1 MTTTTPTS
9 TITTRNSGGE
19 LQRILNVTRLHL
31 TNKFPMLVLPLLIL
45 GFIFLINY
53 LIWWIIASVTDED
66 GMASASTGMQFSG
79 ASTFIFVY
87 MMVVAV
93 QAVNL
98 TFPFA
103 LGYSVTRRDFYLG
116 SSLMFVMLSIYYAA
130 IMAIM
135 AALER
140 ATGGWGFGGAM
151 FDVLYF
157 SAENPLQQFLLFLLV
172 FLFFF
177 FVGAATASVYVRW
190 RANGMYIFWAV
201 LTLLV
206 VGLVA
211 LATFTE
217 NWPAV
222 GEWFVANG
230 AMGVALWS
238 LLPTAL
244 AALTGFVL
252 LRKAT
257 PKN

>member
-1 MTTTTPTS
+1 MTTTTE
-9 TITTRNSGGE
+9 TRNTGGE
-19 LQRILNVTRLHL
+19 LQRVLNVTRLHL
-31 TNKFPMLVLPLLIL
+31 TNKFPLMVLPLLIL
-45 GFIFLINY
+45 GFIFLVNF
-53 LIWWIIASVTDED
+53 LIWWLIASVADAE
-66 GMASASTGMQFSG
+66 GAASASEGMQFSG

-116 SSLMFVMLSIYYAA
+116 SSVVFALLSAYYAA
-130 IMAIM
+130 IMTIM
-135 AALER
+135 ATIER
-140 ATGGWGFGGAM
+140 ATDGWGFGGAM
-151 FDVLYF
+151 FDVIYF
-157 SAENPLQQFLLFLLV
+157 NADNPLQQFLLFLLV

-177 FVGAATASVYVRW
+177 FVGAATSSVYVRW
-190 RANGMYIFWAV
+190 RANGMYVFFAT
-201 LTLLV
+201 LTILV
-206 VGLVA
+206 IGLVA

-217 NWPAV
+217 SWPQV
-222 GEWFVANG
+222 GAWFVANG

-238 LLPTAL
+238 LVPTAL
-244 AALTGFVL
+244 SAVTGFVL

>member
-1 MTTTTPTS
+1 MTTTTQTKN
-9 TITTRNSGGE
+9 TGGE

-31 TNKFPMLVLPLLIL
+31 TNKFPMMVLPLLIL
-45 GFIFLINY
+45 GFIFLVN
-53 LIWWIIASVTDED
+53 LTIWWLIFSAIGTDDAADASQ
-66 GMASASTGMQFSG
+66 GMQFSG

-116 SSLMFVMLSIYYAA
+116 SSLMFVLLSGYYAA
-130 IMAIM
+130 IMTIM
-135 AALER
+135 ATLER
-140 ATGGWGFGGAM
+140 ATNGWGFGGAM
-151 FDVLYF
+151 FDVVYF
-157 SAENPLQQFLLFLLV
+157 NADNPLQQFVLFLLV

-177 FVGAATASVYVRW
+177 FVGAATSSVYVRW
-190 RANGMYIFWAV
+190 RANGMYVFFAA
-201 LTLLV
+201 LTILV
-206 VGLVA
+206 VGLIA
-211 LATFTE
+211 LTTFTE
-217 NWPAV
+217 SWPRV

-230 AMGVALWS
+230 AMGVALWT
-238 LLPTAL
+238 LVPTAL
-244 AALTGFVL
+244 SAITGFVL

>member
-1 MTTTTPTS
+1 MTTTT
-9 TITTRNSGGE
+9 TTHTEPGGE
-19 LQRILNVTRLHL
+19 FQRILNVTRLHL
-31 TNKFPMLVLPLLIL
+31 TNKFPMMVMPLLIL
-45 GFIFLINY
+45 GFIFLVNY
-53 LIWWIIASVTDED
+53 LIWWLIASVTDEE
-66 GMASASTGMQFSG
+66 GAANAAQGMQFSG

-87 MMVVAV
+87 MLVVAV

-116 SSLMFVMLSIYYAA
+116 SSLMFILLSVYYAA

-135 AALER
+135 AVIER
-140 ATGGWGFGGAM
+140 ATGGWGFGGGM
-151 FDVLYF
+151 FDVVYF
-157 SAENPLQQFLLFLLV
+157 GAENPLQQFVLFLLV

-177 FVGAATASVYVRW
+177 FIGAATASVYVRW
-190 RANGMYIFWAV
+190 RANGMYVFWAS
-201 LTLLV
+201 LTILV
-206 VGLVA
+206 IGLVA
-211 LATFTE
+211 LTTFTQS
-217 NWPAV
+217 WPSV

-238 LLPTAL
+238 LIPTAL
-244 AALTGFVL
+244 CAITGFVL

>member
-1 MTTTTPTS
+1 MTTTT
-9 TITTRNSGGE
+9 TTTVHTQHSGGE
-19 LQRILNVTRLHL
+19 LQRVLNVTRLHL

-45 GFIFLINY
+45 GFIFLVNY
-53 LIWWIIASVTDED
+53 LIWWIIASVTDGAAAADATE
-66 GMASASTGMQFSG
+66 GMQFSG
-79 ASTFIFVY
+79 ASSFIFVY

-93 QAVNL
+93 QSVNL

-116 SSLMFVMLSIYYAA
+116 TSLMFVLLSVYYAA
-130 IMAIM
+130 IMTIL

-140 ATGGWGFGGAM
+140 ATNGWGFGGAM
-151 FDVLYF
+151 FDVIYF
-157 SAENPLQQFLLFLLV
+157 SADNLAQQFALFLLV

-177 FVGAATASVYVRW
+177 FVGAATAAVYVRW
-190 RANGMYIFWAV
+190 RAYGMYVFFAI

-206 VGLVA
+206 IALIA

-217 NWPAV
+217 SWPEV
-222 GEWFVANG
+222 GAWFVRNG
-230 AMGVALWS
+230 AMGVALWT
-238 LLPTAL
+238 LIPTAIS
-244 AALTGFVL
+244 ALTGFFL

>member
-1 MTTTTPTS
+1 MTTTT
-9 TITTRNSGGE
+9 TTHTDPGGE

-31 TNKFPMLVLPLLIL
+31 TNRFPMMVLPLLIL
-45 GFIFLINY
+45 GFIFLVN
-53 LIWWIIASVTDED
+53 LVIWWLIFSAVGTDDAADASQ
-66 GMASASTGMQFSG
+66 GMQFSG

-116 SSLMFVMLSIYYAA
+116 SSVMFVLLSAYYAA
-130 IMAIM
+130 IMTIM
-135 AALER
+135 ATIER
-140 ATGGWGFGGAM
+140 ATDGWGFGGAM
-151 FDVLYF
+151 FDVVYF
-157 SAENPLQQFLLFLLV
+157 NADNPLQQFVLFLLV

-190 RANGMYIFWAV
+190 RANGMYVFFASLTV
-201 LTLLV
+201 LL

-211 LATFTE
+211 LTTFTE
-217 NWPAV
+217 SWPLV
-222 GEWFVANG
+222 GEWFVAHG

-238 LLPTAL
+238 LVPTAL
-244 AALTGFVL
+244 CALVGFRL
-252 LRKAT
+252 LRRAT